1 MWIVVWNDE
10 RLQEF
15 EESFENVREATYF
28 MEDLPN
34 NAQLYYEDD
43 VQVKR
48 TLWYSK
54 HQILKTRR
62 LMYEL

>member
-1 MWIVVWNDE
+1 MFVVIWNNE

-15 EESFENVREATYF
+15 EKSFEDLYEATCF

-43 VQVKR
+43 VRVKR
-48 TLWYSK
+48 
-54 HQILKTRR
+54 II
-62 LMYEL
+62 